1 MIEHL
6 DRINHLGF
14 TIEIL
19 WNQHISIS
27 IEDSENGIGNRNQP
41 FGVRILFCHFVER
54 PELSFEEMCEISCD
68 FFYSWYNKN
77 LEKIKDFENF
87 DSDEN
92 YQRLCD
98 SILGDIT
105 KQVYRDLSL
114 DQIFD

>member
-6 DRINHLGF
+6 DRIQKLGF

-19 WNQHISIS
+19 WNQGISIS
-27 IEDSENGIGNRNQP
+27 LEAMDMNSTTNP
-41 FGVRILFCHFVER
+41 FGVKILFCNFTER
-54 PELSFEEMCEISCD
+54 PELSFEEMIEISCD
-68 FFYSWYNKN
+68 YFYLWYNKN
-77 LEKIKDFENF
+77 LSKLKDFENL
-87 DSDEN
+87 DTDEN

-105 KQVYRDLSL
+105 KRVYRDLSI